1 MFNLFI
7 RRPKEETLLKTMIT
21 NRKWLFQFIG
31 VSVFLVLG
39 IFGFFFI
46 TRDLPG
52 ELIVTSEPKFA
63 HIYIDKKPTNKKTPE
78 RFTLVKPKSYLVEVK
93 LDGYISK
100 PFAKDVLIN
109 PGSSSTVHFRLLTPE
124 QAAKETSV
132 QPDTVKIQIE
142 QPNGFAQLPIQKEND
157 RLYPPPKS
165 QSKPIISGRSGSGR
179 IFVSSSIP
187 NAEIFL
193 NGEST
198 SQTTDAILL
207 VPTGTHQVQVVKQ
220 GYRSDPSEV
229 TVLIGEAFQEQKI
242 FFRLIPENTI
252 SSKVVSIR
260 TTPIEGPI
268 LINNRQV
275 GIGSWEG
282 ELKFGV
288 YELDFGFVS
297 GYSKPMPMK
306 INVTATDPSQTIIG
320 RYKVGYTCELRV
332 DEFGQVIQTNIDRW
346 SIGIH
351 HPDVGGFVIDRARG
365 PKIVKV
371 KHWEKFAFEF
381 GEAFASKSPV
391 GGQFLEIE
399 FTLPQRTPYDS
410 PLYLWL
416 QAVKSTKNYPLTFVN
431 RTHGVI
437 EVNQKV
443 LRSEWSPSRMW
454 NTTDPDGWERHP
466 LGDRLV
472 SGKNTIRIY
481 SHDLNV
487 RYFYVSAIRIGP
499 QPEAD
504 E

>member
-1 MFNLFI
+1 MFNI
-7 RRPKEETLLKTMIT
+7 YRRRPKEETLLKSMVT

-31 VSVFLVLG
+31 VTILLVFG
-39 IFGFFFI
+39 IFVFFFV

-52 ELIVTSEPKFA
+52 EITVTSEPKFA
-63 HIYIDKKPTNKKTPE
+63 HIYIDKKPTHKKTPE
-78 RFTLVKPKSYLVEVK
+78 RFTFVKPKSYLIEVK
-93 LDGYISK
+93 LDGYIPR
-100 PFAKDVLIN
+100 PFAKDVYLE
-109 PGSSSTVHFRLLTPE
+109 PGESVTVHFKLLTPE
-124 QAAKETSV
+124 EAAKENLV
-132 QPDTVKIQIE
+132 QPDTVKVTLE
-142 QPNGFAQLPIQKEND
+142 KPNGFANLPIKKEKID
-157 RLYPPPKS
+157 TPKTRNVS
-165 QSKPIISGRSGSGR
+165 SKTVISSGKGSGR
-179 IFVSSSIP
+179 IFVSSNIP

-207 VPTGTHQVQVVKQ
+207 VPVGTHQVQVVKQ
-220 GYRSDPSEV
+220 GYRADPSVV

-242 FFRLIPENTI
+242 FFQLHPENTVQTKI
-252 SSKVVSIR
+252 VSIR

-275 GIGSWEG
+275 GIGYWEG

-288 YELDFGFVS
+288 YDLDFGFVN
-297 GYSKPMPMK
+297 GYSKPLPMK
-306 INVTATDPSQTIIG
+306 INVSATDPSQTIVAK
-320 RYKVGYTCELRV
+320 YKVGYTCELRI
-332 DEFGQVIQTNIDRW
+332 DEHGQVMQTNLDRW

-351 HPDVGGFVIDRARG
+351 HPEVGGFVIDRARG

-371 KHWEKFAFEF
+371 KHWERYAFEF

-399 FTLPQRTPYDS
+399 FTLPAKG
-410 PLYLWL
+410 PLDPPLFLWL
-416 QAVKSTKNYPLTFVN
+416 QAVKSTKNYPLTIVN

-437 EVNQKV
+437 EVNGKP
-443 LRSEWSPSRMW
+443 LRTEWAPSRLW

-466 LGDRLV
+466 LTDRLV
-472 SGKNTIRIY
+472 VGKNTIRIY
-481 SHDLNV
+481 SHNLNV
-487 RYFYVSAIRIGP
+487 RYFYIAALRIGP